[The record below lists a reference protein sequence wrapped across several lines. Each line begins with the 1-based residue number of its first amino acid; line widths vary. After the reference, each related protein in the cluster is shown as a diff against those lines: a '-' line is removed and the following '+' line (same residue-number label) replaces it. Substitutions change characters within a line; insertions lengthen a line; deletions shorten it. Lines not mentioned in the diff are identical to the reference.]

1 MKCFKPWMLIITM
14 LLIGIVG
21 WYGFY
26 DYTNIVIIILLILY
40 TIAAIT
46 VAFYFISIKE
56 DKLIF
61 LQKCLVVKNGVNPYK
76 NIRTWLS
83 FFLPIKVLYEDIL
96 QVKYSNDSI
105 YVAIHMK
112 NNDRYVISL
121 LTYSKKSQTA
131 LKEKFNSLNLIKE
144 GE

>member
-1 MKCFKPWMLIITM
+1 MLIITM

-26 DYTNIVIIILLILY
+26 DSANIVILILLVLY
-40 TIAAIT
+40 TVATFT
-46 VAFYFISIKE
+46 VAFYFICIKE
-56 DKLIF
+56 DRLIF
-61 LQKCLVVKNGVNPYK
+61 LQKCFVVKNGVNPYK

-83 FFLPIKVLYEDIL
+83 FFVPIKVLYEDIL
-96 QVKYSNDSI
+96 QVKYSDDSI

-121 LTYSKKSQTA
+121 LTYSKKSQNA
-131 LKEKFNSLNLIKE
+131 LREKFNSLNLIKE